1 VEKAISNSG
10 YSRTAS
16 ENIISTGGFLKQTAS
31 GNSIS
36 TGGYFHWRFFYL
48 AVSGSFPA
56 FF

>member
-1 VEKAISNSG
+1 VEIAISTGG

-16 ENIISTGGFLKQTAS
+16 ENSISTGGFIKKTAS
-31 GNSIS
+31 GNAIF
-36 TGGYFHWRFFYL
+36 TGGLFYL